1 MERYDFE
8 GWATR
13 NDLKC
18 SDGRTIRRDAFAE
31 QDGEIVPLMWQHRHE
46 SPGNVIGHA
55 LLENRPEGVYT
66 YATFNDNPMAIE
78 AKNAVMH
85 GDIRQMSIYANSLRQ
100 TPAKDVMHGVIR
112 EVSLV
117 IAGANPGAYIQALDI
132 RHSDD
137 PDSDFEEEFDADI
150 FTGFDF
156 QLTHSADAEEENA
169 PAAEEEKK
177 AEEDE
182 KLTEEP
188 AAEPESKT
196 ESESKTASDDS
207 TDSKNEELQHK
218 EEPTMAEAAKE
229 KTVQEVFENEFTD
242 EQKQIVYAMLAV
254 AVENALKKAGTAE
267 HSDENSTEEDTL
279 MHNNVFETNGE
290 TTAFDANAAEFF
302 AHSEEV
308 FADAKKSGSL
318 KDAVIE
324 HAATYGIDHIDYLFP
339 DAKMLSDAPDYIK
352 RDDSFVTEFM
362 DRVHKSPFS
371 RIKSVHANITEAA
384 ARAKGYIKGSKKANE
399 VFKLLSRVTNPT
411 TVYKHQALD
420 RQDIIEARDF
430 NVITFVKQ
438 EMRIMLDEEIVRAA
452 LVGDG
457 RDSNDADHIDDTAI
471 RPIWTDD
478 DLYTVSALVSVAQAD
493 DEQDIAKKTINAII
507 RARKNY
513 RGSGNPIFFT
523 SEDVLTEML
532 LLEDGV
538 GRPLYDDINKLATKL
553 RVAKIV
559 TSEIFEGLYRTVS
572 DVRRDLVG
580 IIVNPADYNFGAD
593 KGGEISLFDD
603 FDIDYNQNKFLLEAH
618 LSGALTK
625 PYSAIA
631 VEKVAANP

>member
-66 YATFNDNPMAIE
+66 YASFNDNPMAIE

-137 PDSDFEEEFDADI
+137 PDFEEEFDADI

-156 QLTHSADAEEENA
+156 QLTHSAEAEEENA

-182 KLTEEP
+182 KPAEEP
-188 AAEPESKT
+188 ATEPESKT
-196 ESESKTASDDS
+196 EPET
-207 TDSKNEELQHK
+207 ELQHK
-218 EEPTMAEAAKE
+218 EESKMAETTE
-229 KTVQEVFENEFTD
+229 KTVGEVLDSFTEDQEKVM
-242 EQKQIVYAMLAV
+242 YAMIAK
-254 AVENALKKAGTAE
+254 AVETALEEAGVAQ

-290 TTAFDANAAEFF
+290 ATAFDANAAEFF
-302 AHSEEV
+302 AHSEDV

-384 ARAKGYIKGSKKANE
+384 ARAKGYIKGTKKANE

>member
-137 PDSDFEEEFDADI
+137 PDFEEEFDADI

-156 QLTHSADAEEENA
+156 QLTHSAEAEEENA

-182 KLTEEP
+182 KPAEEP
-188 AAEPESKT
+188 ATEPESKT
-196 ESESKTASDDS
+196 EPET
-207 TDSKNEELQHK
+207 ELQHK
-218 EEPTMAEAAKE
+218 EESKMAETTE
-229 KTVQEVFENEFTD
+229 KTVGEVLDSFTEDQEKVM
-242 EQKQIVYAMLAV
+242 YAMIAK
-254 AVENALKKAGTAE
+254 AVETALEEAGVAQ

-302 AHSEEV
+302 AHSEDI

-384 ARAKGYIKGSKKANE
+384 ARAKGYIKGTKKANE

-559 TSEIFEGLYRTVS
+559 TSEVFEGLYRTVS

>member
-1 MERYDFE
+1 MPTTEKWDFE

-13 NDLKC
+13 NDLLC
-18 SDGRTIRRDAFAE
+18 SDGRTIRRDAFAD

-66 YATFNDNPMAIE
+66 YAAFNDNPMAIE
-78 AKNAVMH
+78 ARNAVMH
-85 GDIRQMSIYANSLRQ
+85 GDIRQMSIYANGLRQ
-100 TPAKDVMHGVIR
+100 TPTKDVMHGVIR

-117 IAGANPGAYIQALDI
+117 IAGANPGAYIQALDV

-137 PDSDFEEEFDADI
+137 PDYDEEFDADI
-150 FTGFDF
+150 FTGYNFE
-156 QLTHSADAEEENA
+156 LVHSDSEQPQEDNTPATTEIEQKPEEA
-169 PAAEEEKK
+169 PAEKES
-177 AEEDE
+177 A
-182 KLTEEP
+182 T
-188 AAEPESKT
+188 EPESETKP
-196 ESESKTASDDS
+196 EKEEIPMA
-207 TDSKNEELQHK
+207 ELQH
-218 EEPTMAEAAKE
+218 AETKE
-229 KTVQEVFENEFTD
+229 KTVGEVFDAFTD
-242 EQKQIVYAMLAV
+242 EQKKVVYAMIAMAV
-254 AVENALKKAGTAE
+254 DKALEEEGAAK
-267 HSDENSTEEDTL
+267 HSDTDNEEDTL
-279 MHNNVFETNGE
+279 MHSNVFEQNSE
-290 TTAFDANAAEFF
+290 MAAFQAHAEEFF
-302 AHSEEV
+302 AHSEDI
-308 FADAKKSGSL
+308 FKDAKTLGSMKESVL
-318 KDAVIE
+318 Q
-324 HAATYGIDHIDYLFP
+324 HAQEYGIENIDYLFP
-339 DAKMLSDAPDYIK
+339 DHKTLTDSPDFIK

-362 DRVHKSPFS
+362 DKVHKSPFS

-384 ARAKGYIKGSKKANE
+384 ARAKGYIKGHKKANE

-420 RQDIIEARDF
+420 RQDILEARDF

-457 RDSNDADHIDDTAI
+457 RDGNDPDKIDETSI

-493 DEQDIAKKTINAII
+493 DEQDIAKKTINTII
-507 RARKNY
+507 RARKQY
-513 RGSGNPIFFT
+513 KGSGNPTFFT

-538 GRPLYDDINKLATKL
+538 GRPLYDDVNKLATKL

-559 TSEIFEGLYRTVS
+559 TSEIFENLYRTVS

-580 IIVNPADYNFGAD
+580 IIVNPRDYNFGAD

-603 FDIDYNQNKFLLEAH
+603 FDIDFNQNKFLLEAV

>member
-66 YATFNDNPMAIE
+66 YAAFNDNPMAIE

-137 PDSDFEEEFDADI
+137 PDFEEEFDADI

-156 QLTHSADAEEENA
+156 QLSHSDKAEEENA

-182 KLTEEP
+182 KPAEEP
-188 AAEPESKT
+188 ATEPESKT
-196 ESESKTASDDS
+196 EPET
-207 TDSKNEELQHK
+207 ELQHK
-218 EEPTMAEAAKE
+218 EEPKMAETTE
-229 KTVQEVFENEFTD
+229 KTVGEVLDSFTEDQEKVM
-242 EQKQIVYAMLAV
+242 YAMIAK
-254 AVENALKKAGTAE
+254 AVETALEEAGVVQ

-384 ARAKGYIKGSKKANE
+384 ARAKGYIKGTKKANE

-559 TSEIFEGLYRTVS
+559 TSEVFEGLYRTVS